1 MAAGEL
7 LPVPYSIKRH
17 GVSLANCDDEPVQTP
32 GCIQSHGLLLALRL
46 QDLVNPADLV
56 VTQVSENCQHWTGLS
71 ADQILG
77 SPLSRTV
84 GAAAADRILA
94 LTRSEVLHDNPCYA
108 LTAHLPWAGL
118 AAPDAVAMDMTIHT
132 ADGVLLLEMEPSGR
146 GPPVMGQDGD
156 YFSMVRKTIGRLKST
171 RSLAEFCEVVAQEA
185 RSITGLDRAMVYRFQ
200 ADDSGEVMADA
211 RRADLP
217 SWQGMRYPADDIP
230 KPARDIF
237 KRIGVRP
244 LPDAQGV
251 LSEMVPLLNPDTQR
265 PLDMTHCALRGASVM
280 YTEYLQNMGVAATLT
295 MPILRGG
302 ALWGLIA
309 CHHSTPKAM
318 PYPLRS
324 AAEFLA
330 QIASLEIH
338 QAELREHMQYRIH
351 LDAVHLAVL
360 ARAAA
365 DGQLAVAAPPA
376 SSGTSCAPGLLD
388 GIQADGV
395 AVFQSSQWL
404 TAGVTPD
411 EAQLKLLAPWL
422 RQRIDQVPDGLQ
434 TYATDALAAAYP
446 AAAAFAQRASGVLAT
461 AVSRHADSPL
471 ILWFRREQLQTFT
484 WGGNPHEKPTVV
496 GPLGPR
502 LTPRRSF
509 ERWQEQVRGRST
521 PWRQVEVEAAQ
532 QMRRMVM
539 DLVVVRAEQLAE
551 ANAELARS
559 NAELDAFAYV
569 ASHDLKE
576 PLRGINQYAHR
587 LLEDA
592 QTGRAPDPD
601 RAGWLLRMT
610 LRMDTLL
617 DALLHFSKVGRMTL
631 ELDETDLGP
640 VLVEATDMLGARLAE
655 SQVAVRMP
663 RPLPAALC
671 DRVRVREVF
680 ANLISNAAKYNDKPQ
695 RWMEI
700 GYISPTDGPQDGPQD
715 GARPASAPADTEGHT
730 LFYVRDNGIGID
742 MRHKDRVFAIFKR
755 LHPQDAYGGGS
766 GAGLTIARKMVEQH
780 HGRIWF
786 DSEPGVGTTFYFTLP
801 GSAPSSRPSSSF
813 ASSDSSSPSSS
824 PSSIPSSIPS
834 PTRRSA

>member
-1 MAAGEL
+1 MPAAAL

-46 QDLVNPADLV
+46 DGSADLV
-56 VTQVSENCQHWTGLS
+56 VTQVSDNCERWTGLR

-94 LTRSEVLHDNPCYA
+94 LTRSEALDHNPCYA
-108 LTAHLPWAGL
+108 LTACLPGADVQSD
-118 AAPDAVAMDMTIHT
+118 APSKAQSDSPAMDMTIHT

-146 GPPVMGQDGD
+146 GQPVVGQDGD

-171 RSLAEFCEVVAQEA
+171 RSLAEFFDVVAHEA
-185 RSITGLDRAMVYRFQ
+185 RSITGLDRAMVYRFH

-217 SWQGMRYPADDIP
+217 SWQGLRYPAGDIP

-244 LPDAQGV
+244 LPDAQGA

-309 CHHSTPKAM
+309 CHHYTPTVL

-330 QIASLEIH
+330 QIASLEIA
-338 QAELREHMQYRIH
+338 QAEQREHLQYRIH

-365 DGQLAVAAPPA
+365 DGQLSVAAP
-376 SSGTSCAPGLLD
+376 SSPSLLD
-388 GIQADGV
+388 GIRADGV
-395 AVFQSSQWL
+395 AVYQRGQWL
-404 TAGVTPD
+404 HGGVTPD
-411 EAQLKLLAPWL
+411 EPQLKLLAAWL
-422 RQRIDQVPDGLQ
+422 RQRMDQVPDGLQ
-434 TYATDALAAAYP
+434 TYATDALGAVYP
-446 AAAAFAQRASGVLAT
+446 AAATPAFVERASGVLAT

-471 ILWFRREQLQTFT
+471 ILWFRGEQLQVFN
-484 WGGNPHEKPTVV
+484 WAGIPHEKPTAV
-496 GPLGPR
+496 GPQGPR

-509 ERWQEQVRGRST
+509 DLWQEQVRGRSA
-521 PWRQVEVEAAQ
+521 PWRQVEVEGAQ

-569 ASHDLKE
+569 AGHDLKE
-576 PLRGINQYAHR
+576 PLRGIHQYANR
-587 LLEDA
+587 LAEDA
-592 QTGRAPDPD
+592 QASRAPDPD
-601 RAGWLLRMT
+601 RVDWLLRMT
-610 LRMDTLL
+610 ARMDTLL
-617 DALLHFSKVGRMTL
+617 DALLHFSKVGRLTL
-631 ELDETDLGP
+631 ELEEMDLGP
-640 VLVEATDMLGARLAE
+640 VLVEAVEMLGARLAE
-655 SQVAVRMP
+655 SQVELRVP
-663 RPLPAALC
+663 RPLPVALC

-680 ANLISNAAKYNDKPQ
+680 SNLVSNAAKYNDKAH

-700 GYISPTDGPQDGPQD
+700 GFISPNADGDGD
-715 GARPASAPADTEGHT
+715 GDRPASAASATSAPADSEGQT
-730 LFYVRDNGIGID
+730 IFYVRDNGIGID

-755 LHPQDAYGGGS
+755 LHAQDAYGGGT

-780 HGRIWF
+780 RGRIWF
-786 DSEPGVGTTFYFTLP
+786 DSEIGVGSTFYFTLP
-801 GSAPSSRPSSSF
+801 GPKFLEGNAH
-813 ASSDSSSPSSS
+813 A
-824 PSSIPSSIPS
+824 
-834 PTRRSA
+834 A